1 MQNLSIKYFIIFIF
15 ITYFFNLVPI
25 ILYTPFLETIFQ
37 RSINISSFVI
47 IKYIASVFLISSISI
62 LLADKLR
69 FIFSIINKYI
79 YYSFHWIITP
89 KVVIFI
95 SIISIIS
102 FSILTSQYGLYS
114 RYSAVFRISNTGYIG
129 LMYKISVY
137 YLYQY
142 LIIDTFFFKL
152 LNRPRI
158 RNEKIAYTIA
168 MIAFS
173 PTIINATTNTLVFIL
188 ILFKNNSFLNKINII
203 SDVKYL
209 ITKSK
214 LSIKLLMFSMI
225 SIVFSLVILISNL
238 IKKSGGNSF
247 DELTRAFLGTWG
259 RFTTH
264 SVSLLQIIN
273 GCGDQCSFYKPLNAI
288 IWRVSYFFDKEFYLS
303 QDLQNPNRINALNTY
318 GKILTDRLAIAGS
331 SSGPIASSFLADP
344 LWFSLIFTLLI
355 ISIFLYNTKLIFN
368 LNLQLNTSNIQGGI
382 VFMLYYLLYH
392 GYISDP
398 LNYSII
404 VTPIYI
410 PFTML
415 CIYARKS
422 YRIRM
427 NRLI

>member
-1 MQNLSIKYFIIFIF
+1 EMQNLSIKYFIIFIF

-225 SIVFSLVILISNL
+225 SIVF
-238 IKKSGGNSF
+238 
-247 DELTRAFLGTWG
+247 
-259 RFTTH
+259 
-264 SVSLLQIIN
+264 
-273 GCGDQCSFYKPLNAI
+273 
-288 IWRVSYFFDKEFYLS
+288 
-303 QDLQNPNRINALNTY
+303 
-318 GKILTDRLAIAGS
+318 
-331 SSGPIASSFLADP
+331 
-344 LWFSLIFTLLI
+344 
-355 ISIFLYNTKLIFN
+355 
-368 LNLQLNTSNIQGGI
+368 
-382 VFMLYYLLYH
+382 
-392 GYISDP
+392 
-398 LNYSII
+398 
-404 VTPIYI
+404 
-410 PFTML
+410 
-415 CIYARKS
+415 
-422 YRIRM
+422 
-427 NRLI
+427 